1 MKQTA
6 AATSLTNTVETRIL
20 LVRGQKVL
28 LDSDLAEIYG
38 VETRALNQAVKRN
51 QARFPGDFMFQLSLE
66 ETDEL
71 KALKSQIVILSNAS
85 NNISP
90 EKQKR
95 GSNIKHRPFVFTE
108 HGAVMLAS
116 VLNSA
121 TAVEA
126 SIQVV
131 RAFIRLRSIL
141 SEHHEFEQ
149 RLEEIEKKYD
159 AQFRTVFVAIKE
171 LMKPPS
177 TGKRK
182 IGFLQAE
189 QNRLFD

>member
-1 MKQTA
+1 MQQNGSL
-6 AATSLTNTVETRIL
+6 ATLANTVETRIL
-20 LVRGQKVL
+20 MVRGQKVL
-28 LDSDLAEIYG
+28 LDSDLADIYG
-38 VETRALNQAVKRN
+38 VETRVLNQAVKRN
-51 QARFPGDFMFQLSLE
+51 QVRFPADFTFQLSLE

-71 KALKSQIVILSNAS
+71 KNIKSQIVILSDAS
-85 NNISP
+85 NNNSS
-90 EKQKR
+90 EKQKPGR
-95 GSNIKHRPFVFTE
+95 NLKHRPFVFTE

-116 VLNSA
+116 VLNSP

-141 SEHHEFEQ
+141 SEHHEIEQ
-149 RLEEIEKKYD
+149 KLEELEKKYD

-177 TGKRK
+177 SGKRK
-182 IGFLQAE
+182 IGFLQTE